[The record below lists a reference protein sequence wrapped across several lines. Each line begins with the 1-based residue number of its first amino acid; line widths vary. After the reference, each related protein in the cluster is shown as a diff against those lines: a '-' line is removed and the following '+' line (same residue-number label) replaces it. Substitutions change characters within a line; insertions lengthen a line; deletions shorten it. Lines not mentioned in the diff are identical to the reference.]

1 MRLYNDI
8 RNHDTSTDLGNLPL
22 HPGSIAFAI
31 IET

>member
-8 RNHDTSTDLGNLPL
+8 RNHDTSTEGNLPL
-22 HPGSIAFAI
+22 HPGAIAFAI